1 VKNLQRSIAILLT
14 LFMVV
19 GSIMPL
25 GAAENS
31 VSEAI
36 KNTAAYLYK
45 TVQEPE
51 IGSVGGEWTILG
63 LGRSGYPVPEKYFQ
77 DYYAGLEKF
86 VKEQEGV
93 LHDKKYTEYSRVI
106 VALTAIGKDP
116 RNVAGY
122 NLLTPLGDYEKV
134 IWQGIN
140 GPIWALIALDSG
152 NYPMPQNPAASV
164 QATREMY
171 IEEILSRQLP
181 DGGFSLLGGTAAGLA
196 SGQQVS
202 DPDLTGMALQA
213 LAKYQEREDVQQVIE
228 EALNALSKMQNK
240 DGGFMSWGEAN
251 LESCVQVIVA
261 LTELGISL
269 DDSRFVKNG
278 NTILD
283 NLFNFY
289 LPGQGFSHVKG
300 GGSDLMA
307 TEQGLYGLVAVQRAT
322 NKENSLYRMSDAL
335 EVDAREQELTEET
348 GLQGKHVDVR
358 VRPVVLPGQTFVDV
372 QGHLNQDA
380 IEELASRQ
388 IIAGKGGNLFDPSA
402 SLTRAELA
410 AIVVKALGLDSKAG
424 DAFRDVP
431 RDSWYAGAV
440 GAAFDYGL
448 VSGTSV
454 TTFDPQGLVTREQAA
469 AFVAKAA
476 RLAGL
481 DTSMEQAAV
490 RDTLAPFADYISVAP
505 WAQGA
510 VAFCYSSDILPQSD
524 MEIKPQEP
532 IQRGQMA
539 EMLFKMLQIAKL
551 L

>member
-1 VKNLQRSIAILLT
+1 MKNFQRSMAFLLT
-14 LFMVV
+14 LLMVL

-25 GAAENS
+25 GAAESS
-31 VSEAI
+31 VSDRLE
-36 KNTAAYLYK
+36 NTAAYLYK
-45 TVQEPE
+45 MVVKPE

-63 LGRSGYPVPEKYFQ
+63 LARSGYPVPEKYFQ
-77 DYYAGLEKF
+77 DYYTGLEQY
-86 VKEQEGV
+86 VREQQGV
-93 LHDKKYTEYSRVI
+93 LHDKKYTEYSRVT
-106 VALTAIGKDP
+106 VALTALGKDP

-122 NLLTPLGDYEKV
+122 NLLTPLGDFEKV

-152 NYPMPQNPAASV
+152 DYPMPQNTAASV

-181 DGGFSLLGGTAAGLA
+181 DGGFSLLGGTAVGLA
-196 SGQQVS
+196 GGQKSS

-213 LAKYQEREDVQQVIE
+213 LAKYQQREDVKQVIE
-228 EALNALSKMQNK
+228 EALAALAKMQNQE
-240 DGGFMSWGEAN
+240 GGFMSWDDAN

-261 LTELGISL
+261 LTELGVSL
-269 DDSRFVKNG
+269 DDPRFVKNG
-278 NTILD
+278 NTLLD
-283 NLFNFY
+283 NFFTFY
-289 LPGQGFSHVKG
+289 LPGQGFSHIQG
-300 GGSDLMA
+300 GGSNLMS
-307 TEQGLYGLVAVQRAT
+307 TEQALYCLAAIERAV
-322 NKENSLYRMSDAL
+322 NKGNSLYRMSDAL
-335 EVDAREQELTEET
+335 KVSAGEQEPAEET
-348 GLQGKHVDVR
+348 GLKGKHADVQ
-358 VRPVVLPGQTFVDV
+358 VRPVVLSGQTFEDI
-372 QGHLNQDA
+372 QGHLNQDV
-380 IEELASRQ
+380 IEQLASRQ

-410 AIVVKALGLDSKAG
+410 AIVVKALGLDRKAG

-440 GAAFDYGL
+440 GTAFDYDL
-448 VSGTSV
+448 VSGTSAI
-454 TTFDPQGLVTREQAA
+454 TFDPQGLVTREQAA

-481 DTSMEQAAV
+481 DTFMEQAAI
-490 RDTLAPFADYISVAP
+490 RDSLAQFTDYVTVAP

-510 VAFCYSSDILPQSD
+510 VAFGYSNDILPQSD

-539 EMLFKMLQIAKL
+539 EMLFKMLQIAEL